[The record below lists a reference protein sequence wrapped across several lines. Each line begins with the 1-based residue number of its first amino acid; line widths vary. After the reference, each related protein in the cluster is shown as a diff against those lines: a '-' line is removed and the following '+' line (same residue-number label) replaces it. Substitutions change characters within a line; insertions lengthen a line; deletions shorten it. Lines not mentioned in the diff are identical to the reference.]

1 MYMAKH
7 ILHFPCVWAEAAF
20 SSNEFEYF
28 YPFTFFMNT
37 ILIYQKEAG
46 AKNIS
51 ISSCPSSQTLMCVL

>member
-7 ILHFPCVWAEAAF
+7 ILHFLCIWVEAAF
-20 SSNEFEYF
+20 SSSEFEYF
-28 YPFTFFMNT
+28 YPFTFMNT

-51 ISSCPSSQTLMCVL
+51 ISSCPSSQTLMRVL